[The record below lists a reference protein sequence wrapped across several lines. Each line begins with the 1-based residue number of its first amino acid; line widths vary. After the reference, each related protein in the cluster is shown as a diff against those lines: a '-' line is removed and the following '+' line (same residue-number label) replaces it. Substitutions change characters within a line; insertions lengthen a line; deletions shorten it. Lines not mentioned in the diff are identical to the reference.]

1 MFLCAQLAIDI
12 LALVLNNHLIEAL
25 IDAVVRK
32 QGIKPLVAAY
42 EVP

>member
-1 MFLCAQLAIDI
+1 MFLCGQLALEI

-32 QGIKPLVAAY
+32 QIIKPLVAAY